1 MIHTLIGNF
10 GQLFVIIAFVSAL
23 VAAFSFYKSV
33 VIDDLHKKGWMTYA
47 QGAFYVHA
55 VAVIS
60 IVFCLYYIVY
70 NHYFEYHYAWSH
82 SSLQLPVHYMISC
95 FWEGQEG
102 SFLLWTFWNVVLG
115 MIILNTNKV
124 WKGPVMSI
132 FALIQ
137 VFLTSMILGVVIFN
151 IKIGST
157 PFILLRDAMMD
168 APVFQLNPDFIP
180 KDGNGLNAL
189 LQNYW
194 MVIHPPTLFL
204 GFATT
209 QVPFA
214 YCMAGLWTGKI
225 KEWIQPALPWALFS
239 AMVLGVAILMGAY
252 WAYETLNFGGYWNWD
267 PVENAVY
274 VPWLI
279 LVASYHTMITYHNS
293 NTALKTSIILVVTT
307 FILILYSTFLTRSG
321 ILGESSVHSF
331 TDLGLSGQLLIY
343 LLAFAT
349 LSMVLMVRRWKVI
362 PTSKKEVSS
371 YSREFWI
378 FVGATTLCLMGFQVL
393 LATSFPV
400 YNSILNGLG
409 IESNMALPAD
419 QVSYYS
425 KFQLWFGVVLAILS
439 GTGQFFWWR
448 KMDPKKLREALMG
461 PILLTLILSAI
472 IMWVTEVTYLPY
484 IVILTA
490 GIYSVIAN
498 AKILWSLKKENWH
511 LSGGSVAHIGIAM
524 MLIGIMYS
532 SGYSKVV
539 SLNKSGLLISREV
552 DDDFNLENLILFL
565 NEPRQMDKY
574 SLVYQGR
581 NVEAKG
587 VSGYVPVE
595 VLSPTNDPYHWIAA
609 EDLVRNGKIVKALGD
624 TLEISPEN
632 IYFKIRYEQENGKDF
647 TLFPRIQVNASM
659 GQVASPDIKRAATK
673 DLYTHLSY
681 APYMTEEETREWTH
695 SDSVNVQIGDR
706 FYINDFVAQLVEV
719 TRVHEIDGV
728 PLEDDDIAVMATIS
742 VAGDTEQHLLKP
754 IYLIRDQ
761 RAARI
766 PDVVNNLGVRVAFS
780 KINPETDS
788 FDFDIYT
795 TQKDFVILKA
805 IEKPFIN
812 ILWAGSLLIVI
823 GYVIAIRRRYRDFVR
838 SRDKE
843 LE

>member
-1 MIHTLIGNF
+1 MVHSLIGKL
-10 GQLFVIIAFVSAL
+10 GQLSIIIAFVSAL

-33 VIDDLHKKGWMTYA
+33 IIDDLHKKGWMTYA
-47 QGAFYVHA
+47 QGAFYIHA
-55 VAVIS
+55 VSVVSVI
-60 IVFCLYYIVY
+60 FCLYYIVY

-82 SSLQLPVHYMISC
+82 SSLQLPVHYIISC

-115 MIILNTNKV
+115 VVILNTNKL

-151 IKIGST
+151 VKIGST

-168 APVFQLNPDFIP
+168 APVFQMNPDFIP
-180 KDGNGLNAL
+180 EDGNGLNAL

-214 YCMAGLWTGKI
+214 YCIAGLWTGNI
-225 KEWIQPALPWALFS
+225 KEWIRPALPWALFS

-279 LVASYHTMITYHNS
+279 LLASYHTMITYHKS

-343 LLAFAT
+343 LLAFT
-349 LSMVLMVRRWKVI
+349 ILSVILMVRRWKVI
-362 PTSKKEVSS
+362 PTSEKEVSS

-400 YNSILNGLG
+400 YNAILNGLG

-419 QVSYYS
+419 QVSFYS
-425 KFQLWFGVVLAILS
+425 KFQLWFGVALAILS

-448 KMDPKKLREALMG
+448 KMDPKKLKEALMG
-461 PILLTLILSAI
+461 PILLTLIFSAI

-484 IVILTA
+484 IMILTA

-498 AKILWSLKKENWH
+498 AKILWNLKKGNWH

-552 DDDFNLENLILFL
+552 DDQFNLENLILFH

-581 NVEAKG
+581 NVEVQG
-587 VSGYVPVE
+587 VPGYVPVE
-595 VLSPTNDPYHWIAA
+595 WLSPTNDPYYWIAA
-609 EDLVRNGKIVKALGD
+609 ENIVRNGKIVKAQGD

-659 GQVASPDIKRAATK
+659 GQVASPDIKRTATK

-695 SDSVNVQIGDR
+695 TDSINIQIGDR
-706 FYINDFVAQLVEV
+706 FFINDFVAQLDDV
-719 TRVHEIDGV
+719 TRVHDISGI
-728 PLEDDDIAVMATIS
+728 PLEDDDIAVMATIT
-742 VAGDTEQHLLKP
+742 VAGDNQQHLLKP
-754 IYLIRDQ
+754 IFLIRDQ

-766 PDVVNNLGVRVAFS
+766 PDVINDLGVRVAFS

-812 ILWAGSLLIVI
+812 ILWCGSLLIVV
-823 GYVIAIRRRYRDFVR
+823 GYIIAIRRRYQEFVR
-838 SRDKE
+838 SRDK
-843 LE
+843 